1 MERIPAPR
9 RAARALVLLVGLVTV
24 IAVCGGIV
32 GRGASAAVRPV
43 ATLRAPKTTTA
54 QDARYLTDVAQ
65 ADSDL
70 VTYVN
75 KYGNVAL
82 RGMVT
87 DGLAFCAFLH
97 RGGGIDNALVDVAAG
112 ARADESTTHLPLSVH
127 TFNTLEALALIDL
140 CPSEERLV
148 PASVRG
154 ELRQLAAALGSS
166 SSTVTAPSG

>member
-1 MERIPAPR
+1 MRR
-9 RAARALVLLVGLVTV
+9 SRLQRAAIVLLVTLVVGSTGW
-24 IAVCGGIV
+24 GGIA
-32 GRGASAAVRPV
+32 GSAAGAAARP
-43 ATLRAPKTTTA
+43 AGSLRAPKTSTA

-70 VTYVN
+70 VTYVQR
-75 KYGNVAL
+75 YGSVAL

-87 DGLAFCAFLH
+87 DGLAFCAFLR
-97 RGGGIDNALVDVAAG
+97 RGGGIDNALVDVATG
-112 ARADESTTHLPLSVH
+112 ARADERTTHLPLSVH
-127 TFNTLEALALIDL
+127 TFNTLEALALVDL

-166 SSTVTAPSG
+166 SSTLTAPSG